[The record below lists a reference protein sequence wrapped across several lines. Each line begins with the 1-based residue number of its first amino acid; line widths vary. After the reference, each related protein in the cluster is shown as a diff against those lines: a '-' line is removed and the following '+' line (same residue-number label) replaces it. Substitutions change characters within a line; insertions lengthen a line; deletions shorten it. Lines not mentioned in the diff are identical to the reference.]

1 MRRRGFLSAL
11 AGLALLPKLPAR
23 GLDQYVTTSLTGG
36 GPACLTEAMMAEL
49 AAELKRTY
57 DTEVLFRVVSP
68 PSPFR
73 QRLRSQGEILQLP

>member
-1 MRRRGFLSAL
+1 ML
-11 AGLALLPKLPAR
+11 AE
-23 GLDQYVTTSLTGG
+23 T
-36 GPACLTEAMMAEL
+36 
-49 AAELKRTY
+49 AAELKRIY

>member
-23 GLDQYVTTSLTGG
+23 GLD
-36 GPACLTEAMMAEL
+36 LTEAMLAET
-49 AAELKRTY
+49 AAELKRIY